1 MTVKP
6 IPLSKT
12 IEEKKEALERL
23 LRESPAGQARPAFER
38 GDSIFQTDFDLQ
50 NVKALVVP
58 MFGASN
64 TVKTNDPS
72 AVLNAIVR
80 EGWKLVSAGF
90 VFKEL
95 GHESRDKF
103 LASGQQVATK
113 GTVLGYYIFGREPEV
128 KVETDFDRRIGELQ
142 KLQQRHAEE
151 ARILAE
157 QRTREGA
164 LLAEEK
170 ARLAEEAAA
179 GAPKL
184 EPFVELRGQN
194 PFKV

>member
-1 MTVKP
+1 MPVKP

-23 LRESPAGQARPAFER
+23 LRESPAGQARQAFER
-38 GDSIFQTDFDLQ
+38 GDFIFQTDFDLQ
-50 NVKALVVP
+50 NVKAMVVP

-72 AVLNAIVR
+72 AILNAIVR
-80 EGWKLVSAGF
+80 EGWKLISAGF

-95 GHESRDKF
+95 GQESRDKF

-113 GTVLGYYIFGREPEV
+113 GTVLGYYLFGRDPDV
-128 KVETDFDRRIGELQ
+128 KVETDFDKRIAELQ

-157 QRTREGA
+157 QKSREAA
-164 LLAEEK
+164 LLAKEE
-170 ARLAEEAAA
+170 ACLAEEAAA
-179 GAPKL
+179 GVPKF
-184 EPFVELRGQN
+184 EPFLELTGEN
-194 PFKV
+194 PS

>member
-6 IPLSKT
+6 VPLSKT

-23 LRESPAGQARPAFER
+23 LRENPAGQARQAFER
-38 GDSIFQTDFDLQ
+38 GDAIFQTDFDLQ

-58 MFGASN
+58 MIGASN
-64 TVKTNDPS
+64 TVKTNDPNTI
-72 AVLNAIVR
+72 LNAIVR
-80 EGWKLVSAGF
+80 EGWRLVSAGF

-95 GHESRDKF
+95 GQESRDKF

-113 GTVLGYYIFGREPEV
+113 GTLLGYYIFGREPEV
-128 KVETDFDRRIGELQ
+128 KVETDFDRRLAELK
-142 KLQQRHAEE
+142 KLQQRQAEQ

-157 QRTREGA
+157 EKAREA
-164 LLAEEK
+164 SLLAKEE

-184 EPFVELRGQN
+184 EPFLELTGEN
-194 PFKV
+194 PS